1 MGLRISW
8 SNRGGLRLTESKRVG
23 RATGWLSIPLGGK
36 TKTGRKR
43 RVRKGV
49 SFRF

>member
-1 MGLRISW
+1 MSLRISW

-23 RATGWLSIPLGGK
+23 RATGWLSIPLGG
-36 TKTGRKR
+36 TKNGRKR

-49 SFRF
+49 SFRI